1 MMVFIADDSEPVR
14 QRLIALLSE
23 IEGAEVIGQAGNHG
37 EAVEGIRSL
46 KPQVVILDIQMPG
59 GSGINVLKEIKRDS
73 RPPVVL
79 MLTNHASPQYRKKCL
94 EWGADFFLDK
104 SSEFESLTPIFSGL
118 VKQYTSATSA
128 GAGAGDAR
136 PASV

>member
-1 MMVFIADDSEPVR
+1 MVFIADDSEPVR
-14 QRLIALLSE
+14 ERLIALLSE

-59 GSGINVLKEIKRDS
+59 GSGIDVLKEIKRDS

-79 MLTNHASPQYRKKCL
+79 MLTNHADPFYRRRCIK
-94 EWGADFFLDK
+94 EGADAFFDK
-104 SSEFESLTPIFSGL
+104 STEFTEVGEAVRLL
-118 VKQYTSATSA
+118 A
-128 GAGAGDAR
+128 GEDA
-136 PASV
+136 